1 MRPRLAASLCA
12 MVALGAWAQ
21 ENAKRLVHLGLEDL
35 MNIEVTSVS
44 KRPERLSDAAASIF
58 VITAEEI
65 RRSGATSIPEAL
77 RLAPNLQV
85 AQTNGPGYAIS
96 SRGFNNSSANK
107 LLVLI
112 DGRSVY
118 TPLFSGVF
126 WDMQDVMLE
135 DVERIEV
142 ISGPGGTLWGVN
154 AVNGVINIITRPATS
169 TQGGLASVI
178 GGNRGA
184 EAAVRYGAALG
195 GDDAHVRGYAKY
207 LTRNHTSTE
216 TGTVKNDAFHK
227 AQAGFRA
234 DWSRPSG
241 DLTLLGNAYRGSEG
255 QPLPGSISIT
265 GVNLPLDTISLSG
278 VNLLANWTRAFADG
292 SRLTLQAY
300 YDRTKRIVP
309 PTFAETLDLADVQ
322 FQHSLRAMGR
332 HAVTWGAEY
341 RRSNDRLTNS
351 IYFAFLPAKVHQ
363 QWASVFAQDE
373 IALRKDLRL
382 TVGTR
387 LERNDYTGGEVLP
400 NARLAWKPNP
410 AHLLWTAASRAVRA
424 PSRLDRDTFVPG
436 NPPFLLDGG
445 AAVRSETATVYE
457 IGYRGQPWASTSFSL
472 TAFHAA
478 YDHLR
483 TQEIAPSGK
492 SIFFGSG
499 MEGTTRGV
507 ETWVTQQASRAWR
520 LSAGF
525 TALSEDLRLRRGSND
540 VSGPSA
546 QEGRDPARSWRLRSS
561 LDLPRQVELDVTAR
575 HVAALARPAVP
586 SYTAADVRVGWRP
599 RREWELSL
607 TGQNLI
613 GNGHGEFTSVVTR
626 TDVRRAVFLEIV
638 THF

>member
-1 MRPRLAASLCA
+1 MACLLIAAS
-12 MVALGAWAQ
+12 AWAQ
-21 ENAKRLVHLGLEDL
+21 DDVKRLVHLGLEDL

-44 KRPERLSDAAASIF
+44 KRPERLSDAAAAIF

-65 RRSGATSIPEAL
+65 RRSGATSIPDAL
-77 RLAPNLQV
+77 RLAPNLHV
-85 AQTNGPGYAIS
+85 AQVNGPGYAIS
-96 SRGFNNSSANK
+96 ARGFNNSSANK

-126 WDMQDVMLE
+126 WDVQDVMLE

-154 AVNGVINIITRPATS
+154 AVNGVINIITRSAKS
-169 TQGGLASVI
+169 TQGGLAAAS
-178 GGNRGA
+178 GGNRGG
-184 EAAVRYGAALG
+184 EAALRYGAAVG
-195 GDDAHVRGYAKY
+195 GAHVRGYAKY

-216 TGTVKNDAFHK
+216 AGTAKNDAWHK

-255 QPLPGSISIT
+255 QPLPGSISI
-265 GVNLPLDTISLSG
+265 GINLPLDTISLSG
-278 VNLLANWTRAFADG
+278 VNLLAHWQRGFADG
-292 SRLTLQAY
+292 SSLTLQAY

-309 PTFAETLDLADVQ
+309 PTFAETLDLADIQ
-322 FQHSLRAMGR
+322 FQHSLRALGR

-341 RRSNDRLTNS
+341 RRGNDRLTNS
-351 IYFAFLPAKVHQ
+351 IYFAFLPAKIHQ

-382 TVGTR
+382 TVGAR
-387 LERNDYTGGEVLP
+387 FERNDYTGGELLP
-400 NARLAWKPNP
+400 NARLAWKPAP
-410 AHLLWTAASRAVRA
+410 AHLLWAAASHAVRA
-424 PSRLDRDTFVPG
+424 PSRLDRDAFVPG
-436 NPPFLLDGG
+436 NPPFLLAGG
-445 AAVRSETATVYE
+445 PDVRSEVATVYE

-472 TAFHAA
+472 TAFRAK

-483 TQEIAPSGK
+483 TQEIAPSGT
-492 SIFFGSG
+492 SLFFGSG

-507 ETWVTQQASRAWR
+507 ETWVMQQASRAWR

-525 TALSEDLRLRRGSND
+525 TAMSEDLRLKPGSND
-540 VSGPSA
+540 VTGPMA

-561 LDLPRQVELDVTAR
+561 LDLPNQVEFDVTAR

-586 SYTAADVRVGWRP
+586 SYSAVDVRVGWRP
-599 RREWELSL
+599 HREWELSL
-607 TGQNLI
+607 TGQNLL
-613 GNGHGEFTSVVTR
+613 GSGHAEFSNPATR
-626 TDVRRAVFLEIV
+626 TDVRRAVFLEV
-638 THF
+638 VNHF